1 MAKTFSGEK
10 LIVLRRARGM
20 SRTELATAVG
30 RQFDAIGTWERGH
43 CDPHLA
49 SFYALLEVLG
59 CEADDLL
66 NDNEAASVGRPP
78 RVTAVSLGS
87 LDGAG
92 RRTHERS

>member
-10 LIVLRRARGM
+10 LIALRRACGL
-20 SRTELATAVG
+20 SRTELAAAVG
-30 RQFDAIGTWERGH
+30 RGMDAVGTWERGH
-43 CDPHLA
+43 CEPHLA

-59 CEADDLL
+59 CEGEDLL
-66 NDNEAASVGRPP
+66 TDDEAALVGRPP